1 MERVFTP
8 FIDPASRDANNTFPF
23 DGIDFETLSEESLAA
38 VLFSV
43 PALYDLGQTTVVRL
57 SQKLA
62 MKGGGNVLSSE
73 AAVLQLITSKTDI
86 RVPRVHRAW
95 QVEDDTKYF
104 GTMGYL
110 IMDYID
116 GRPLDSC
123 WDELSTDQKLDIAN
137 QTAQMVVK
145 MQAIELSVPKAG
157 PIGGGPCCGRWFSHY
172 SAGPFETTSEMEDWF
187 NHKLEIC
194 KAWRKAPQ
202 DIPAF
207 KFTELVITHQDIS
220 PRNIILDAEGH
231 VWLVDWADAGAY
243 PRVFESASLSSQ
255 SSFPDFNDMVL
266 SRLPRYP
273 QEEEQL
279 KSVGYALSV
288 CPLA

>member
-1 MERVFTP
+1 
-8 FIDPASRDANNTFPF
+8 
-23 DGIDFETLSEESLAA
+23 
-38 VLFSV
+38 
-43 PALYDLGQTTVVRL
+43 
-57 SQKLA
+57 
-62 MKGGGNVLSSE
+62 MKGGGNVPSSE
-73 AAVLQLITSKTDI
+73 AAVLQLITSKTNI

-157 PIGGGPCCGRWFSHY
+157 PIGGHSK
-172 SAGPFETTSEMEDWF
+172 TTSEMEDWF

-202 DIPAF
+202 DIPTF

-220 PRNIILDAEGH
+220 PRNLILDAEGH
-231 VWLVDWADAGAY
+231 VGW
-243 PRVFESASLSSQ
+243 
-255 SSFPDFNDMVL
+255 
-266 SRLPRYP
+266 
-273 QEEEQL
+273 
-279 KSVGYALSV
+279 
-288 CPLA
+288 

>member
-1 MERVFTP
+1 
-8 FIDPASRDANNTFPF
+8 
-23 DGIDFETLSEESLAA
+23 
-38 VLFSV
+38 
-43 PALYDLGQTTVVRL
+43 
-57 SQKLA
+57 
-62 MKGGGNVLSSE
+62 MKGGGNVPSSE
-73 AAVLQLITSKTDI
+73 AAVLQLITSKTNI

-157 PIGGGPCCGRWFSHY
+157 PIG
-172 SAGPFETTSEMEDWF
+172 
-187 NHKLEIC
+187 
-194 KAWRKAPQ
+194 
-202 DIPAF
+202 
-207 KFTELVITHQDIS
+207 
-220 PRNIILDAEGH
+220 
-231 VWLVDWADAGAY
+231 DWADAGAY

-279 KSVGYALSV
+279 KSIGYALSV